1 MIRFTRKLMVTQL
14 EKSLTIV
21 CKLIKTWGPYK
32 VYKMVTI
39 LNPKLWIFE
48 TFETYGS
55 QGNKKPG

>member
-1 MIRFTRKLMVTQL
+1 MVTLL

-21 CKLIKTWGPYK
+21 CKLIKTWGSYKVK

-55 QGNKKPG
+55 QGKNKPG